1 MEFKAIR
8 TQGKTVFYTKN
19 ESLLIDILIKSG
31 VKDIQFITDASITTT
46 HLNKRITDDQ
56 AVKYRYHVS
65 KLMKSERQEK
75 NISDLKIIT
84 GFSGCLITGIKLKYH

>member
-1 MEFKAIR
+1 MEFKATR
-8 TQGKTVFYTKN
+8 AQGTTIFHTKN

-31 VKDIQFITDASITTT
+31 VKNIQFITDASVTTT

-56 AVKYRYHVS
+56 VVKYRYHVS
-65 KLMKSERQEK
+65 ELMKSERQEK
-75 NISDLKIIT
+75 NISDLNIIT